1 MTSSMRRISRLDCYF
16 DPNERKYCIT
26 PQSVELA
33 IAEEKAKAD
42 KTTVSETFGSVRK
55 GAERAEPAFPNDLE
69 SPEIV
74 ELENEIRDLQITNK
88 AKDIVIGQMQKERTG
103 FFDQLL
109 AANRKVGE
117 LETKLLQIEDSKLKG
132 GS

>member
-1 MTSSMRRISRLDCYF
+1 LPRRGAAKT
-16 DPNERKYCIT
+16 E
-26 PQSVELA
+26 
-33 IAEEKAKAD
+33 AKAD
-42 KTTVSETFGSVRK
+42 FRTIRERSEGCGK
-55 GAERAEPAFPNDLE
+55 GEPSFPNDPE
-69 SPEIV
+69 SREIE